1 MEEIV
6 KAPPKRRLTAVL
18 LAGLLLVAAAAAC
31 GGKDPTSPTGDATA
45 EELSGTIEIDGS
57 STVFPV
63 TAAVAE
69 EFRKE
74 HGGVNINV
82 GFSGT
87 GGGFK
92 RFTAGETAISDAS
105 RPIKDSEEEAAA
117 ENGIEYI
124 ELRIGTDG
132 LSVMVSLQNDFID
145 CLSIDQLNKI
155 WKPESTVFKWSDI
168 NPDWPDNDF
177 NLYGPGTDSGTF
189 DYFTEEVNG
198 EAKVSR
204 ADYTA
209 SEDDNVL
216 VRGIAGDRNALGYF
230 GYAYYAENADKLK
243 VIGVDSGDGC
253 VVPSVE
259 TIEDGTYSPLSR
271 PLYHLRG
278 RRRALKNRPEVATFV
293 DFFLDNAPTLV
304 REVGY
309 IPEAR
314 LRLRRGSCQGGSSET
329 VSHKQDIN
337 PIPLIPPK
345 GLGKGPQSSYN
356 EALNRRD
363 RGAHD
368 PFKDRDPGPY
378 TGQR

>member
-1 MEEIV
+1 MRTIR
-6 KAPPKRRLTAVL
+6 KASSWQRLAL
-18 LAGLLLVAAAAAC
+18 AALAGLLIIAIAAAC
-31 GGKDPTSPTGDATA
+31 SGGDTTDM

-69 EFRKE
+69 EFHKE
-74 HGGVNINV
+74 HGDVNINV

-92 RFTAGETAISDAS
+92 RFTVGETAISDAS
-105 RPIKDSEEEAAA
+105 RPIKESEIEAAD

-132 LSVMVSLQNDFID
+132 LSVMVSLENDFVD
-145 CLSIDQLNKI
+145 CLSIDQLNQI
-155 WKPESTVFKWSDI
+155 WKPESTVFKWTDI
-168 NPDWPDNDF
+168 NPDWPDNDI

-198 EAKVSR
+198 ESKLSR

-230 GYAYYAENADKLK
+230 GYAYYAENTDKLK
-243 VIGVDSGDGC
+243 VIGVDNGDGC
-253 VVPSVE
+253 VVPSPE
-259 TIEDGTYSPLSR
+259 AIEDGTYSPLSR
-271 PLYHLRG
+271 PLFIYV
-278 RRRALKNRPEVATFV
+278 AVEELKNSPEVATFV

-309 IPEAR
+309 IPEAASVYDEGR
-314 LRLRRGSCQGGSSET
+314 AK
-329 VSHKQDIN
+329 VAAAKQ
-337 PIPLIPPK
+337 
-345 GLGKGPQSSYN
+345 
-356 EALNRRD
+356 
-363 RGAHD
+363 
-368 PFKDRDPGPY
+368 
-378 TGQR
+378 

>member
-1 MEEIV
+1 MRSIG
-6 KAPPKRRLTAVL
+6 KIATWQRLG
-18 LAGLLLVAAAAAC
+18 LALLVGILAVGIAAAC
-31 GGKDPTSPTGDATA
+31 GGEDPTPTRAASSGQTTATQA
-45 EELSGTIEIDGS
+45 PAMEELSGDIEIDGS

-74 HGGVNINV
+74 HGGVQVNV

-92 RFTAGETAISDAS
+92 RFAAGETAISDAS
-105 RPIKDSEEEAAA
+105 RPIKDSEKEAAEA
-117 ENGIEYI
+117 NGIDYI
-124 ELRIGTDG
+124 ELKIGTDG
-132 LSVMVSLQNDFID
+132 LSVMVSPENDFVD
-145 CLSIDQLNKI
+145 CLSIEQLHEI
-155 WKPESTVFKWSDI
+155 WKPESTVNNWNQI
-168 NPDWPDNDF
+168 NPAWPDDKI

-230 GYAYYAENADKLK
+230 GFAYYAENADKLK
-243 VIGVDSGDGC
+243 ILGVDSGEGC
-253 VVPSVE
+253 VVPSPE
-259 TIEDGTYSPLSR
+259 TIEDGSYNPLSR
-271 PLYHLRG
+271 PLFIYVAVDELRD
-278 RRRALKNRPEVATFV
+278 RPEVAAFV

-309 IPEAR
+309 IPEDPSIYDEGRAK
-314 LRLRRGSCQGGSSET
+314 
-329 VSHKQDIN
+329 VAAAKQ
-337 PIPLIPPK
+337 
-345 GLGKGPQSSYN
+345 
-356 EALNRRD
+356 
-363 RGAHD
+363 
-368 PFKDRDPGPY
+368 
-378 TGQR
+378 